1 MCVHEI
7 DQLLCDAVVHVEYLI
22 CIHALQNRN
31 QCSKKVQILL
41 NVERYARIRYIV
53 KYAMT
58 IVGVYRRK
66 ELQRAGDNAQTRHV
80 GGALHLLYGQ

>member
-58 IVGVYRRK
+58 ILWGFTDVKNSSEQGIMLRPVM
-66 ELQRAGDNAQTRHV
+66 
-80 GGALHLLYGQ
+80 